1 MVNIL
6 IVANIMFF
14 IKPKILRIKLLQKRL
29 KFSFFRAC
37 RTNFCS
43 PQFENCFRSVFLDS
57 GLSDE

>member
-6 IVANIMFF
+6 IFANIMFF

-29 KFSFFRAC
+29 KFSFFKAC
-37 RTNFCS
+37 RTNFAL

>member
-6 IVANIMFF
+6 IFTNIMFF

-37 RTNFCS
+37 RANFAL

>member
-14 IKPKILRIKLLQKRL
+14 IKPKILRIKLLQKRF
-29 KFSFFRAC
+29 KFSFFKAC

-43 PQFENCFRSVFLDS
+43 ATV
-57 GLSDE
+57 

>member
-29 KFSFFRAC
+29 KFSFFKAC
-37 RTNFCS
+37 RTNFAL

>member
-14 IKPKILRIKLLQKRL
+14 IKPKILRIKLLQKRF
-29 KFSFFRAC
+29 KFSFFKPVVQIFAL
-37 RTNFCS
+37 